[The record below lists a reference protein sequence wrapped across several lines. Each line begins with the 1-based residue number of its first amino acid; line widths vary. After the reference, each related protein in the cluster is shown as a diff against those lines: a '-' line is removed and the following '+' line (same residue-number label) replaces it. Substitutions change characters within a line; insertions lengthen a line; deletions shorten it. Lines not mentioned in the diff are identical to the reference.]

1 MIQSWGW
8 NQKSSRIIINGKNRK
23 EVEER
28 VERTLKRGYKR
39 ASAQG
44 EPMQVKE
51 VVELSGD
58 SYFVC
63 VLERIIVDSKGK
75 PTTL

>member
-8 NQKSSRIIINGKNRK
+8 NQKSSRIIINGKNEA
-23 EVEER
+23 EVNER
-28 VERTLKRGYKR
+28 VERTLSRGYR
-39 ASAQG
+39 RVVVQG
-44 EPMQVKE
+44 EPMETKE
-51 VVELSGD
+51 IIELSGD